1 MSAYIYLVFALILQT
16 QEPIMTESNFNDTT
30 SPGPEIPTSLR
41 VAATLLRGLFLCVLG
56 IMTLRVTVPE
66 KETLFTAYTA
76 LGDLVRMALGLA
88 VCVWLV
94 IQLFKG
100 PKTAYGYR
108 VWLYLGLAAVPFAV
122 ICLVAIW

>member
-1 MSAYIYLVFALILQT
+1 
-16 QEPIMTESNFNDTT
+16 
-30 SPGPEIPTSLR
+30 
-41 VAATLLRGLFLCVLG
+41 
-56 IMTLRVTVPE
+56 MTLRVTVPE